1 VTAAELAAAAGIPA
15 AAAGRRLGERCKQ
28 GLVRLGD
35 GAGAHFA
42 ERAVLQKLDSALEN
56 ALLRFHA
63 EQPAATGISKGA
75 LAARLPGALSDACID
90 ALVERARTD
99 GRVVVDGGLIG
110 HPRAGGGARKL
121 EEQAAEALASVLAAA
136 AAAPPAVTELV
147 AQAGVDASVAHR
159 ALGALEKAGRI
170 RRVSGELAFDA
181 AAYEALEQAAVAL
194 LRDQGGA
201 TAAELRDAMGTT
213 RKYAIPLLEHFDAQ
227 GVTRRDGDLRVLGPK
242 RA

>member
-1 VTAAELAAAAGIPA
+1 MYK
-15 AAAGRRLGERCKQ
+15 RQ
-28 GLVRLGD
+28 
-35 GAGAHFA
+35 
-42 ERAVLQKLDSALEN
+42 
-56 ALLRFHA
+56 
-63 EQPAATGISKGA
+63 
-75 LAARLPGALSDACID
+75 
-90 ALVERARTD
+90 
-99 GRVVVDGGLIG
+99 
-110 HPRAGGGARKL
+110 L
-121 EEQAAEALASVLAAA
+121 EEQAAEALAAVIGAAQ
-136 AAAPPAVTELV
+136 AAPPAVSELA

-181 AAYEALEQAAVAL
+181 GAYETLEQAAVAL
-194 LRDQGGA
+194 LRAQGGA